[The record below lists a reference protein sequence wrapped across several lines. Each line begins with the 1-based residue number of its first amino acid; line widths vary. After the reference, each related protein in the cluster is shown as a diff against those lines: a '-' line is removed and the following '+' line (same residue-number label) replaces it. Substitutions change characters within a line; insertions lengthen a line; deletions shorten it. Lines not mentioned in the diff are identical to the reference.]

1 MIDDHVVRPSQDLGV
16 MAGETLHGIG
26 GRERPSLALRLLLRA
41 LDLGDAPFEADL
53 LSYVLFD
60 GSYTRRLVALGY
72 EDARLQEDELAAFF
86 SD

>member
-1 MIDDHVVRPSQDLGV
+1 
-16 MAGETLHGIG
+16 
-26 GRERPSLALRLLLRA
+26 LRVLLKA

-60 GSYTRRLVALGY
+60 ASYTRRLVALGY
-72 EDARLQEDELAAFF
+72 EDARRQENELAEFF